1 MMPSRS
7 CAADRRVKGFTLFE
21 LIIVLAIMGMLAGV
35 VAVGVGRSSGIRHQ
49 RDAITNIASQLQLA
63 RVEAMKRG
71 EQIEATIT
79 LNESGIGCGF
89 AGREHEFP
97 CAGLEIAAVDGQ
109 EPPEGWDVEGVRI
122 LFEADGRTR
131 SRVIAFAGAG
141 GSDTLLPHI
150 EFDPISGA
158 IELGRATEPSPR
170 DQGGPDR

>member
-109 EPPEGWDVEGVRI
+109 EPEVLQSATRIDHFAERSVAASGWVLE
-122 LFEADGRTR
+122 L
-131 SRVIAFAGAG
+131 
-141 GSDTLLPHI
+141 DTEKPNPINSNDKALRLDQLDDI
-150 EFDPISGA
+150 EVYFYHYTA
-158 IELGRATEPSPR
+158 NRN
-170 DQGGPDR
+170 